1 MTSDW
6 VTTGLSAVVIL
17 AAAAVHGIAGFG
29 FAQVSMGIMPLV
41 SGRPRARRSSSRQ
54 RRWWPTPASGGA
66 SGTRSTGEK
75 WIVPVGGLVV
85 GMPLGI
91 VVFSGF
97 DAAQMRVAIG
107 AVLVLAVIVVG
118 ATQQLDVVTDWI
130 EEKDY
135 RPGKIIGATAGLL
148 AGILGGAVA
157 VPGPPMIV
165 YGAFMSA
172 SGFWTDKE
180 MKATFTAF
188 FGTLMLYRLGSLT
201 YTGSRDDAA
210 DDRGCRRRADG
221 VPRCL
226 DRCIH
231 LRPHPRAHLPVG
243 RAGATDR
250 ERVRPPVHG
259 DSGTLTAFS
268 RLRTAVSVPLDT
280 AVVAKNSVATVLIRA
295 LFGRRSGAHHVATA
309 LGAFR
314 EDLGTDL
321 AVLGIVT
328 LTFFGTL
335 LAGAGAGFGQLF
347 AVVGVASH
355 ESGMQRRDVRD
366 VATEPSTLFHLLVA
380 ETLVGAPPQT
390 PAASLQIS
398 MHSRSSSPPDD
409 RS

>member
-29 FAQVSMGIMPLV
+29 FAQVSMGIMPLFRSPSSASIIFTATAV
-41 SGRPRARRSSSRQ
+41 VANARV
-54 RRWWPTPASGGA
+54 WWSVRDAFDW
-66 SGTRSTGEK
+66 EK

-188 FGTLMLYRLGSLT
+188 FGTLMLCTAS
-201 YTGSRDDAA
+201 
-210 DDRGCRRRADG
+210 G
-221 VPRCL
+221 VSP
-226 DRCIH
+226 
-231 LRPHPRAHLPVG
+231 
-243 RAGATDR
+243 TR
-250 ERVRPPVHG
+250 EP
-259 DSGTLTAFS
+259 
-268 RLRTAVSVPLDT
+268 
-280 AVVAKNSVATVLIRA
+280 
-295 LFGRRSGAHHVATA
+295 
-309 LGAFR
+309 
-314 EDLGTDL
+314 
-321 AVLGIVT
+321 
-328 LTFFGTL
+328 
-335 LAGAGAGFGQLF
+335 
-347 AVVGVASH
+347 
-355 ESGMQRRDVRD
+355 
-366 VATEPSTLFHLLVA
+366 
-380 ETLVGAPPQT
+380 
-390 PAASLQIS
+390 
-398 MHSRSSSPPDD
+398 
-409 RS
+409 